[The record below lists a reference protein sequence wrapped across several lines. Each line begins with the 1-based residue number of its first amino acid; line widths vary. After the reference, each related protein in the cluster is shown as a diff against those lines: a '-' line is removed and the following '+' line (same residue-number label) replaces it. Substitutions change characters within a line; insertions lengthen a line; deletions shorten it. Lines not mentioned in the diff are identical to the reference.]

1 MATTRQR
8 KWLAASLLAIVAS
21 ASSALAAGGEVGR
34 AGAGRQARIA
44 PAEPLVTFTEQASLE
59 PGYRAHF
66 GHADLYIPSFVR
78 PTNGAYDVVVHFH
91 GLKEAQESNVERA
104 RLNAVIV
111 SVNLGMGSGPY
122 EDAFKDTRAFGA
134 LIANVERLV
143 GESARAPGAHV
154 GRIALSAWSAGYG
167 AVSAILRDA
176 TWTTRVDAV
185 LLADGL
191 HSNYQNEKKHIVDG
205 APLAKYA
212 RVAEAAKKGDKLFAL
227 THSSIQTYGYPT
239 AGETIGELLKITSV
253 AKDPNPA
260 TGPRGMRE
268 VYESNRGDF
277 HVKGY
282 EGMGVQDHIDHIK
295 AMYDTLFPYL
305 KARWSR
311 R

>member
-1 MATTRQR
+1 MAMTRQR

-21 ASSALAAGGEVGR
+21 ASSALAAGGEGGR
-34 AGAGRQARIA
+34 TGAGRQARIA
-44 PAEPLVTFTEQASLE
+44 PAQPVVTFTEQASLE

-78 PTNGAYDVVVHFH
+78 PVNGAYDVVVHFH

-104 RLNAVIV
+104 HLNAVIV

-176 TWTTRVDAV
+176 TWTTRIDAV
-185 LLADGL
+185 LLDDREVRDAR
-191 HSNYQNEKKHIVDG
+191 G
-205 APLAKYA
+205 AV
-212 RVAEAAKKGDKLFAL
+212 R
-227 THSSIQTYGYPT
+227 
-239 AGETIGELLKITSV
+239 
-253 AKDPNPA
+253 PNPA
-260 TGPRGMRE
+260 GDGRE
-268 VYESNRGDF
+268 VARQVPNRIRGSEQSPLTGRLETHAHGGQVDRDRE
-277 HVKGY
+277 K
-282 EGMGVQDHIDHIK
+282 
-295 AMYDTLFPYL
+295 
-305 KARWSR
+305 
-311 R
+311 